1 MEFYPTLPADA
12 SPGAGGMDARGVRP
26 GIVAVRPADLRRPG
40 LGGVSALVTVPPAG
54 RPVTSGE
61 ELVFC
66 HQVTVAPAV
75 VRRSGEVQAGGWLP
89 DHVTL
94 GILEAHL
101 PDGEIEELVE
111 DFGCAEE
118 RRRLLPAAMTVRL
131 VMAMTLVP
139 DGPVPEVICRAAGL
153 LVYLPWARP
162 WHVPGTEAVTR
173 RRDMI
178 PAELFE
184 ALFWLAAG
192 PIAGPGEPGMRWRE
206 LLLCALDGFQVRVPD
221 TPANRKYFGS
231 SGTADNSSP
240 YPQVRAVILT
250 AARTK
255 GTLGMEFGPCCD
267 GEQTLT
273 RRLVKARP
281 GLFGAGRLILMD
293 RNFPGFALIKAIRE
307 QGAHLLMRIKSDIA
321 LPLVKALPDGSY
333 ASFLSDGTCCIP
345 VRVVE
350 YDVTVPGRDGTGDEL
365 YALATTLTDWQAY
378 PAAELAACYP
388 GRWAAT
394 ETVIGEDKS
403 AITDAGPSRGPILR
417 SSSPHQVTQE
427 MWAWITA
434 TQLVRIQGC
443 QAAQLAAGPARQPQ
457 APVTPARISFTAG
470 RREAVRTMT
479 QTLASANVSAA
490 VLAAAAERAS
500 RRILACLLPVRP
512 PRHRE
517 RRTKCRQQFPSSPA
531 TRRVPASTGKAAVTI
546 YPAGQITYADGHTGP
561 AACPGARPAAG
572 DTS

>member
-1 MEFYPTLPADA
+1 
-12 SPGAGGMDARGVRP
+12 
-26 GIVAVRPADLRRPG
+26 
-40 LGGVSALVTVPPAG
+40 
-54 RPVTSGE
+54 
-61 ELVFC
+61 
-66 HQVTVAPAV
+66 
-75 VRRSGEVQAGGWLP
+75 
-89 DHVTL
+89 
-94 GILEAHL
+94 
-101 PDGEIEELVE
+101 
-111 DFGCAEE
+111 
-118 RRRLLPAAMTVRL
+118 MTVRL
-131 VMAMTLVP
+131 VMAMTLMP

-184 ALFWLAAG
+184 ALFWLVAG
-192 PIAGPGEPGMRWRE
+192 PIADPAEPGLRWRG

-221 TPANRKYFGS
+221 TPANRKHFGS

-240 YPQVRAVILT
+240 FPQVRAVILT

-255 GTLGMEFGPCCD
+255 GTLGMEFGPSSD

-273 RRLVKARP
+273 RRLVKGRP
-281 GLFGAGRLILMD
+281 GIFGENRLILMD
-293 RNFPGFALIKAIRE
+293 RNFPGFALIKAIRAE
-307 QGAHLLMRIKSDIA
+307 GAHLLMRIKSDIV
-321 LPLVKALPDGSY
+321 LPLVAALPDGSY
-333 ASFLSDGTCCIP
+333 ESFLSDGTDRIP

-350 YDVTVPGRDGTGDEL
+350 YDVKVPGRDGAGDEL
-365 YALATTLTDWQAY
+365 YALAVTLTDWQAY

-388 GRWAAT
+388 DRWAAV

-417 SSSPHQVTQE
+417 SSSPHQVAQE
-427 MWAWITA
+427 MRAWITA

-443 QAAQLAAGPARQPQ
+443 QAARAGAAVQRIAGQPET
-457 APVTPARISFTAG
+457 PVTPSRVSFTAG
-470 RREAVRTMT
+470 RREAVRAMT
-479 QTLASANVSAA
+479 QTLASATVSAA
-490 VLAAAAERAS
+490 VLAAAAELAS

-531 TRRVPASTGKAAVTI
+531 AGRVPASTGKAAVTI

-561 AACPGARPAAG
+561 VACPAAG

>member
-1 MEFYPTLPADA
+1 MEFYPVSPADA
-12 SPGAGGMDARGVRP
+12 IPAGRTSGGPPP
-26 GIVAVRPADLRRPG
+26 GIVAVRPGDLRKPG
-40 LGGVSALVTVPPAG
+40 RGGISALVTVPPAG
-54 RPVTSGE
+54 RPFAITSGE

-75 VRRSGEVQAGGWLP
+75 VRRSGQVQAGGWLP
-89 DHVTL
+89 AHVTL
-94 GILEAHL
+94 GVLEAYL
-101 PDGEIEELVE
+101 PDGEIEALVE

-118 RRRLLPAAMTVRL
+118 RQRLLPAAMAIRMVI
-131 VMAMTLVP
+131 VMTLMP
-139 DGPVPEVICRAAGL
+139 DAPVPEVICRAAGL
-153 LVYLPWARP
+153 LAYLPWARP
-162 WHVPGTEAVTR
+162 WHVPGTEALTR
-173 RRDMI
+173 RLGLI

-184 ALFWLAAG
+184 ALFWVAAG
-192 PIAGPGEPGMRWRE
+192 PIADPAEAGMTWRG

-221 TPANRKYFGS
+221 TEANREYFSS

-240 YPQVRAVILT
+240 FPQVRAIIVT

-255 GTLGMEFGPCCD
+255 GTLGMEFGPSSD

-281 GLFGAGRLILMD
+281 HLFGKGRLILMD
-293 RNFPGFALIKAIRE
+293 RNFPGFALIKAIRA

-321 LPLVKALPDGSY
+321 LPLVRALPDGSY
-333 ASFLSDGTCCIP
+333 QSFLSDGACCIP

-350 YDVTVPGRDGTGDEL
+350 YDVKVPGRDGDGEDEL
-365 YALATTLTDWQAY
+365 YALATTVMDWQAY

-388 GRWAAT
+388 DRWAAV

-434 TQLVRIQGC
+434 TQLVRIQGH
-443 QAAQLAAGPARQPQ
+443 QAIRASAADPGRQPQ
-457 APVTPARISFTAG
+457 TPATPARISFTAG
-470 RREAVRTMT
+470 RREAVRAMT
-479 QTLASANVSAA
+479 QTLVTANVSAA
-490 VLAAAAERAS
+490 VLAAAAELAS
-500 RRILACLLPVRP
+500 QRILARLLPVRP

-517 RRTKCRQQFPSSPA
+517 RRTKCRQQFPSA
-531 TRRVPASTGKAAVTI
+531 TGRVPASTGKAAITI
-546 YPAGQITYADGHTGP
+546 YPAGQITYADGHTTP
-561 AACPGARPAAG
+561 AACPAAG